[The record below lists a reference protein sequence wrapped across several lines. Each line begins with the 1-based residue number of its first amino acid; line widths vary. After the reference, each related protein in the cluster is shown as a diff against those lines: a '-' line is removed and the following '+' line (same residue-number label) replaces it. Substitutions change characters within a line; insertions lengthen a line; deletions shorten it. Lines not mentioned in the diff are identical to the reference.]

1 VLNQLKTEFFKLRK
15 RWLPYVLMVVML
27 ASVLLPIVINYIN
40 YNDILSKH
48 PELNDV
54 EVIINPDGS
63 TEITGLPHPEPGS
76 SFDFESSFLARQLA
90 RYKQSLVL
98 PGAMENVF
106 NSVPGFGMFLVIVFA
121 ASVIGNEYAWG
132 TVRQSIARGTSRLS
146 YFVAKLLT
154 SAIGAAAGILIAVL
168 AGFIAT
174 IITSLLVE
182 GAILW
187 EGFAA
192 WFFTSLGCSFLVIAV
207 YLAMANF
214 FAVAL
219 RSAMAGMA
227 VAVAWF
233 IGESIVLALVSM
245 STGWLADTSVYFISY
260 NTSQLLSIGGAEGF
274 DGFLWKPVLILAGYI
289 VVFIAGA
296 YGVFRR
302 QDLNA

>member
-1 VLNQLKTEFFKLRK
+1 MLNQLKTEFFKLRK
-15 RWLPYVLMVVML
+15 RWMPYVLLLAML
-27 ASVLLPIVINYIN
+27 GSVLVPIVITYIN
-40 YNDILSKH
+40 YNDILGKH

-54 EVIINPDGS
+54 EVIVNPDGS
-63 TEITGLPHPEPGS
+63 TTITGLLTPEPGS

-90 RYKQSLVL
+90 HYKQALVL
-98 PGAMENVF
+98 PGAMQSVF
-106 NSVPGFGMFLVIVFA
+106 NSVPGLGMFLVIVLA
-121 ASVIGNEYAWG
+121 ASVIGNEYGWG

-146 YFVAKLLT
+146 YYAAKLST
-154 SAIGAAAGILIAVL
+154 SAIGAAAGVLLAVL

-182 GAILW
+182 GSIVW

-207 YLAMANF
+207 YLAMATF
-214 FAVAL
+214 FAVVL

-227 VAVAWF
+227 VAAAWF

-260 NTSQLLSIGGAEGF
+260 NTSQLLSIGWAEGF
-274 DGFLWKPVLILAGYI
+274 AGSLWKPVLVLTGYI

-296 YGVFRR
+296 YRVFRR
-302 QDLNA
+302 QDLTA